1 MPNWCEGSL
10 KLRSKN
16 RENIINF
23 IKESF
28 IDCYYGVDITAII
41 QQTGIETGA
50 VKIDI
55 CDDDPDVSI
64 TLDVNKSHWI
74 WLKDCG
80 RSFIE
85 TDKHMDY
92 DIIFRYNNYICSFDF
107 KTAWSI
113 NPDDWIDISRKY
125 NIDIRLYGIERGMEF
140 TQEVEIIDGNL
151 IYNNVKEYSDWDWE
165 CPFPK
170 MGG

>member
-16 RENIINF
+16 KENIIKF

-28 IDCYYGVDITAII
+28 IDCHYGDNVDALIEKP
-41 QQTGIETGA
+41 GIETGA
-50 VKIDI
+50 VEIDI
-55 CDDDPDVSI
+55 YDDESVLI
-64 TLDVNKSHWI
+64 TLDVDKSHWI

-85 TDKHMDY
+85 TDKHTWY
-92 DIIFRYNNYICSFDF
+92 DILARYDNYICSFDF

-113 NPDDWIDISRKY
+113 DPNDWINISRKY
-125 NIDIRLYGIERGMEF
+125 NMDIRLYGIEKGMEF
-140 TQEVEIIDGNL
+140 TQEVEIIDGKVM
-151 IYNNVKEYSDWDWE
+151 YNNVKNYSDWEWE